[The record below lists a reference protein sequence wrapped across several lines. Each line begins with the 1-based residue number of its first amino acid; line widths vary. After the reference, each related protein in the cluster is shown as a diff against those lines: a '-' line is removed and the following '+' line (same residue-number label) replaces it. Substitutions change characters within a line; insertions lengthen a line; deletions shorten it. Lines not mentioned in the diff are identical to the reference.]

1 MYFSLSNYTATEIK
15 IRMDSLYYSVLQA
28 AKMRKH
34 EKGNKGGED
43 GGRRQG
49 QGRWMGRQ
57 VMAQKFLSEKM
68 GRWEGG
74 YTDIKRIRPGDIS
87 YFR

>member
-1 MYFSLSNYTATEIK
+1 MKQMYLSLSNYTATEIK

-28 AKMRKH
+28 AKLRKR
-34 EKGNKGGED
+34 EKDNKGEED

-49 QGRWMGRQ
+49 QGRWVGRQ

-68 GRWEGG
+68 GRGLHG
-74 YTDIKRIRPGDIS
+74 H
-87 YFR
+87 